1 MFRWM
6 GRTLASLV
14 GIVLTNYGLWI
25 FVINITGALAGTVY
39 DPWWILPAILLAGVF
54 AATGGVLFVLSF
66 LARSVPH
73 ETCAC
78 LGCRPHDPRV
88 AAANRFDCDTPGRDP
103 DDGSNPLCHIPLERS
118 RETGHIRVMSRR
130 LILGPN
136 LGS

>member
-39 DPWWILPAILLAGVF
+39 DPWWVLPIILLAGGF

-66 LARSVPH
+66 WRDRFH
-73 ETCAC
+73 T
-78 LGCRPHDPRV
+78 RRV
-88 AAANRFDCDTPGRDP
+88 RIWGVA
-103 DDGSNPLCHIPLERS
+103 L
-118 RETGHIRVMSRR
+118 M
-130 LILGPN
+130 ILGSLLPTTLTAILLAITLMMVPTLFVTFPSN
-136 LGS
+136 EAETPVTSG

>member
-39 DPWWILPAILLAGVF
+39 DPWWVLPIILLAGGF

-66 LARSVPH
+66 WRDQFR
-73 ETCAC
+73 TRRMRIW
-78 LGCRPHDPRV
+78 GV
-88 AAANRFDCDTPGRDP
+88 A
-103 DDGSNPLCHIPLERS
+103 L
-118 RETGHIRVMSRR
+118 M
-130 LILGPN
+130 ILGSLLPTTLTAILLAITLMMVPTLFVTFPSN
-136 LGS
+136 EAETPVTSG